1 MTDTD
6 ALPDRGSDGRG
17 RKAPAEGNVFSR
29 LALFIRQVVAEL
41 RKVIWPTRK
50 ELIAYTTVVVIF
62 VLVMAAIIASLDYVF
77 TRLVLFVF
85 G

>member
-1 MTDTD
+1 MVART
-6 ALPDRGSDGRG
+6 A
-17 RKAPAEGNVFSR
+17 AEGNVFSR

-50 ELIAYTTVVVIF
+50 ELVAYTTVVVIF
-62 VLVMAAIIASLDYVF
+62 VLVMAGIIAGLDYVF

>member
-1 MTDTD
+1 MTDTE
-6 ALPDRGSDGRG
+6 AVSDREPRG
-17 RKAPAEGNVFSR
+17 RQDKGNVFSR

-62 VLVMAAIIASLDYVF
+62 VLIMAGIIAGYDYVF
-77 TRLVLFVF
+77 TRGVLLIF

>member
-6 ALPDRGSDGRG
+6 ALSDRGSDGRG
-17 RKAPAEGNVFSR
+17 PKDRAQGNVFSR

-50 ELIAYTTVVVIF
+50 ELIAYTTVVIVF
-62 VLVMAAIIASLDYVF
+62 VVVMAGIIAAMDYVF
-77 TRLVLFVF
+77 TKGVLLVF

>member
-1 MTDTD
+1 
-6 ALPDRGSDGRG
+6 
-17 RKAPAEGNVFSR
+17 VFSR